1 MTSPR
6 RILLFET
13 SALLG
18 VLTQF
23 TDPFTNTPDALERLL
38 QPLKPGAEPP
48 IDAIKI
54 PDHVVYELTGILP
67 ICFGSMQQKFAEAKA
82 SGDEKKLTD
91 LIAMYAL
98 ASPRGEVRDPEGR
111 QKSHIRVLLRFI
123 ANHPNSIIHTEV
135 SKQFCQRLK
144 ADFSMLSSSKPE
156 VFAQYRPTFADAFQY
171 LGDDFHAGNL
181 RVHAGQL
188 FMMGL
193 ISEHAFNER
202 MGEEEK
208 PLGHKKR
215 FYKTLELLNKLVEPE
230 KRSGVNGAKKT
241 KEDHFLPREF
251 CTHIKG
257 EEQKR
262 DAKASD
268 EEKKGYLSFG
278 TFKRY
283 PQLLRMALK
292 RYYVPT
298 QSGVVQDFISDE
310 ELVKSAFG
318 PSQLML
324 EHYHYS
330 GIIPND
336 NESLLTIATAMH
348 YDINGFSKDSDGD
361 ALRSCLD
368 RQGFYEIRPTLA
380 DLMNIRKALK
390 TIHRQA
396 PLLDRFI
403 SVLTTTEKSLQKRFN
418 DACKNPQEGG
428 LAKHSELRIPHIGLP
443 YEKVFGDAL
452 VNGSL
457 GLGEFLKLVMATDG
471 LHQSF
476 GSGSS
481 IYLGTQSGDI
491 LLRQSSAPDA
501 ARILVNQDGF
511 IGRTGKTPMRDYISN
526 APKTILLRDGE
537 QHYMELSVD
546 ELLARCRASLT
557 DRRYATKLYRVFE
570 TMLYRPVTL
579 DAAAVRN
586 KAIEILGEDKLVQLE
601 KDFANRHARKSL
613 EVQPAYRSMFA
624 ALHTNARI
632 ARKNLGEVAAA
643 EAATALLT
651 EYPQSHIWLA
661 NHDSDLYPHG
671 TTRDVTLEDSVV
683 RQHGGWFPDA
693 RRFNEQMV
701 GQNLMHFLNTSQL
714 LGSMDQLTGR
724 TLRKSYS
731 DIIKDKPIVRG
742 ASNSW
747 ARLVNE
753 RIQEAAQHR

>member
-1 MTSPR
+1 MTSPK

-23 TDPFTNTPDALERLL
+23 TDPFTNTPDALERIL
-38 QPLKPGAEPP
+38 QPLRPGAQPP

-54 PDHVVYELTGILP
+54 PDHVIYELTGILP
-67 ICFGSMQQKFAEAKA
+67 ICFDTMLQKFAEAKA
-82 SGDEKKLTD
+82 SDDEKELTD
-91 LIAMYAL
+91 LIEMYTL

-123 ANHPNSIIHTEV
+123 ANHPDSIIHTEV

-144 ADFSMLSSSKPE
+144 ADFSVLSSSKPE
-156 VFAQYRPTFADAFQY
+156 VAAQYRPTFADAFQY
-171 LGDDFHAGNL
+171 LGDEFKAQNL

-202 MGEEEK
+202 LGEEEK

-230 KRSGVNGAKKT
+230 KRTGGNGTNKA
-241 KEDHFLPREF
+241 KEDHFLPRELYAY
-251 CTHIKG
+251 IKSEEPKRDTKTT
-257 EEQKR
+257 EEQN
-262 DAKASD
+262 
-268 EEKKGYLSFG
+268 KGYLTFG
-278 TFKRY
+278 LFMRY

-292 RYYVPT
+292 RYYAPT
-298 QSGVVQDFISDE
+298 QSGVAQDYTSDA

-324 EHYHYS
+324 EHYLY
-330 GIIPND
+330 GGMIPND
-336 NESLLTIATAMH
+336 NESLLTIATAMD
-348 YDINGFSKDSDGD
+348 YDINGFTKDSDNA
-361 ALRSCLD
+361 ALRSYLD

-380 DLMNIRKALK
+380 DLNKALDALRE
-390 TIHRQA
+390 IHREA

-403 SVLTTTEKSLQKRFN
+403 TLLTAAEKSLQKRFN
-418 DACKNPQEGG
+418 DACKNPQEAGI
-428 LAKHSELRIPHIGLP
+428 AKHSELRIHHIGLP

-457 GLGEFLKLVMATDG
+457 SWAEFQKLVMATDG

-476 GSGSS
+476 GSGNS

-491 LLRQSSAPDA
+491 LLRQSSTPDA

-511 IGRTGKTPMRDYISN
+511 FGRTGKTPMRDYISN
-526 APKTILLRDGE
+526 AAKTILLHDGE
-537 QHYMELSVD
+537 KHYMEVSAG

-579 DAAAVRN
+579 DAAVVRN
-586 KAIEILGEDKLVQLE
+586 KAVEILGEDRLVQLE

-632 ARKNLGEVAAA
+632 ARKNLGEVATA
-643 EAATALLT
+643 EAATALLN
-651 EYPQSHIWLA
+651 EYPLSHIWLA
-661 NHDSDLYPHG
+661 NHDSDLYPHE
-671 TTRDVTLEDSVV
+671 TTHDVTLENSVV
-683 RQHGGWFPDA
+683 RQHGGWFPAA
-693 RRFNEQMV
+693 RQFNQQMT
-701 GQNLMHFLNTSQL
+701 GKERMHFLNTSQL
-714 LGSMDQLTGR
+714 LASVDTLIGR
-724 TLRKSYS
+724 MPRKTYA
-731 DIIKDKPIVRG
+731 DIIKDKPMMRRL
-742 ASNSW
+742 SNSW
-747 ARLVNE
+747 VKLVNE
-753 RIQEAAQHR
+753 DIQEAAQHR